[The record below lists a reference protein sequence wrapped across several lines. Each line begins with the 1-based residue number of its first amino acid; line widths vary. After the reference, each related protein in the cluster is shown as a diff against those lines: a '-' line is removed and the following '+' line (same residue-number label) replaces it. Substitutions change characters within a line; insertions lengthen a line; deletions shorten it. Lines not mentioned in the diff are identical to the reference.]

1 MQVSV
6 GVLTTVT
13 CHVTTVICH
22 VTTVICHVNIIIS
35 CFLRSFFTP
44 KVFTKLLKDDP
55 LGRYEMMSPMT
66 FLKNTFLILPQSVH
80 YTVIFLHYE
89 ERYIIHCLYYQVILS

>member
-13 CHVTTVICH
+13 CHVTTVIGHVTTVICH

-55 LGRYEMMSPMT
+55 LGRYELMSSMK
-66 FLKNTFLILPQSVH
+66 FLKKLFSNTPSECPLHSYFLTL
-80 YTVIFLHYE
+80 
-89 ERYIIHCLYYQVILS
+89 